1 MKKFI
6 LLIIILFAP
15 IMVYADD
22 YDVKTL
28 IPVDT
33 KATVK
38 TEKFDYNNFVYNSGV
53 DSKGNSLITFES
65 IKNNTVTKKPIS
77 INILLFGEDQKN
89 IGFLTYCTNKDL
101 DSNYADFEL
110 AGNGSVPFSINVVS
124 KYFVDGKVPSDV
136 KYISVLDENKYCQ
149 IGGYDKYSDLTL
161 DQIANGV
168 VTKEKDNDIHK
179 YIVKLQESGMMMY
192 IIIGLVGLAVLV
204 IFIMIIG
211 GIIRKIK
218 DHKRKKLEEKK
229 KDDRETIEETVDLS
243 YGKVNDDYIEENSIS
258 MGEINNDLNDNSGDN
273 IEDDNKEDDDGDLT
287 SFFN

>member
-1 MKKFI
+1 
-6 LLIIILFAP
+6 
-15 IMVYADD
+15 
-22 YDVKTL
+22 
-28 IPVDT
+28 
-33 KATVK
+33 
-38 TEKFDYNNFVYNSGV
+38 
-53 DSKGNSLITFES
+53 
-65 IKNNTVTKKPIS
+65 
-77 INILLFGEDQKN
+77 
-89 IGFLTYCTNKDL
+89 
-101 DSNYADFEL
+101 
-110 AGNGSVPFSINVVS
+110 
-124 KYFVDGKVPSDV
+124 
-136 KYISVLDENKYCQ
+136 
-149 IGGYDKYSDLTL
+149 
-161 DQIANGV
+161 
-168 VTKEKDNDIHK
+168 
-179 YIVKLQESGMMMY
+179 MMMY

>member
-6 LLIIILFAP
+6 LLVILLLTP
-15 IMVYADD
+15 IMVYAEE

-33 KATVK
+33 KVTVK
-38 TEKFDYNNFVYNSGV
+38 TEKFDYNNFIYNSSV

-65 IKNNTVTKKPIS
+65 IKNNTVTKKPVS

-110 AGNGSVPFSINVVS
+110 VGNASAPFSINVVS
-124 KYFVDGKVPSDV
+124 KYFVEGKTTKDV

-149 IGGYDKYSDLTL
+149 VGGYDKYSELTL
-161 DQIANGV
+161 DQIVNGV
-168 VTKEKDNDIHK
+168 VTKEDKNDIHK

-192 IIIGLVGLAVLV
+192 IIMGLVGLAILV
-204 IFIMIIG
+204 IIMMIIG
-211 GIIRKIK
+211 SIINKFKAHR
-218 DHKRKKLEEKK
+218 RKKLEEKK
-229 KDDRETIEETVDLS
+229 NDDRAPIEETVDLS
-243 YGKVNDDYIEENSIS
+243 YGKVKDDEVESSTIS
-258 MGEINNDLNDNSGDN
+258 MGESNIDLDK
-273 IEDDNKEDDDGDLT
+273 DDDKLDDDKEDDGDLT

>member
-1 MKKFI
+1 MKKYIFLI
-6 LLIIILFAP
+6 VLLLTP
-15 IMVYADD
+15 IMVYADN

-38 TEKFDYNNFVYNSGV
+38 TDNFDYNNLIYNSSI

-65 IKNNTVTKKPIS
+65 IKNNTVTKKPVS

-110 AGNGSVPFSINVVS
+110 VGNASAPFSINVVS
-124 KYFVDGKVPSDV
+124 KYFVEGKTTKDV

-149 IGGYDKYSDLTL
+149 VGGYDKYSELTL
-161 DQIANGV
+161 DQIVNGV
-168 VTKEKDNDIHK
+168 VTKEDKNDIHK

-192 IIIGLVGLAVLV
+192 IIMGLVGLAILV
-204 IFIMIIG
+204 IIMMIIG
-211 GIIRKIK
+211 SIINKFKAHR
-218 DHKRKKLEEKK
+218 RKKLEEKK
-229 KDDRETIEETVDLS
+229 NDDRAPIEETVDLS
-243 YGKVNDDYIEENSIS
+243 YGKVKDDEVESSTIS
-258 MGEINNDLNDNSGDN
+258 MGESNIDLDK
-273 IEDDNKEDDDGDLT
+273 DDDKLDDDKEDDGDLT